1 MSDQLPATVAAE
13 SETTPAADDSGDRC
27 AICLDGWE
35 RSAFIDGCFHAF
47 CLPCIV
53 QWCEH
58 DPRCPLC
65 KRPIHTV
72 VYDVEGRYH
81 RTWTVTTSRQA
92 ALTDGTGRPRPSRP
106 PGATASRRY
115 RYAFG
120 QPTGFTE
127 AQALRKRQTVY
138 GHGLV
143 PRRSAVPRSGA
154 VQAARGRGGSHEPFE
169 LGRQVDPDRIRRWVA
184 REVRVILGD
193 ENPLVVYEYVMA
205 LLHRPVD
212 LGSSEIREELRPFFH
227 EYTDTFLRELQ
238 AFSNSHLSIDFY
250 DRYVAYGPPGQSR
263 NESP

>member
-35 RSAFIDGCFHAF
+35 RPAFIDGCFHAF
-47 CLPCIV
+47 CLPCIS

-65 KRPIHTV
+65 KRPVRTV
-72 VYDVEGRYH
+72 VYDVEGSYH

-92 ALTDGTGRPRPSRP
+92 GLTDGTGRPRPSRP
-106 PGATASRRY
+106 LGATTSRRY

-127 AQALRKRQTVY
+127 AQALRKRQAVY
-138 GHGLV
+138 GH
-143 PRRSAVPRSGA
+143 S
-154 VQAARGRGGSHEPFE
+154 
-169 LGRQVDPDRIRRWVA
+169 RQVDPDRIRRWVA

-212 LGSSEIREELRPFFH
+212 LGSSEIHEELRPFFH

-238 AFSNSHLSIDFY
+238 TFSNSHLSIDFY
-250 DRYVAYGPPGQSR
+250 DRYVAYGPPGQSG
-263 NESP
+263 NESPW